1 MMMRFLPSLPLG
13 LLLLLPY
20 VGQAAQQEISLRD
33 EAAVNDRA
41 YVSSE
46 SDMDVQLRVK
56 TPDGE
61 LPPLR
66 TTYRRVEQ
74 YTERVLAVEV
84 DEPTAVRRFYQLV
97 RTAGRTGAGP
107 LEVSKDPLTGAQIV
121 LRRLASVT
129 SLQVEKG
136 RLSPELQEELRGE
149 WTSDQFTFFPE
160 HAVSPGEEWS
170 PQEATDGSQKG
181 VLIRNM
187 KARLLEVTDL
197 RGHRVAR
204 IAVRGDME
212 FSDPGGEGQPA
223 RPQGETAQEQ
233 KKPYT
238 VNVSGDYYHALDI
251 NRPLSAHVSGP
262 VELEEQ
268 IQEGDTTFTAR
279 GAGSFR
285 FKIDYTWLEVAGRA
299 IRATAPAGAG
309 VKPAAAK
316 RKPAT
321 RRRRSYTRRRR

>member
-1 MMMRFLPSLPLG
+1 MMMRFFLSLPIG
-13 LLLLLPY
+13 LLLVLPY
-20 VGQAAQQEISLRD
+20 TGQAAQQEISLRD
-33 EAAVNDRA
+33 EAAVDDRA
-41 YVSSE
+41 YVSGE
-46 SDMDVQLRVK
+46 SDMDVQLRVE

-74 YTERVLAVEV
+74 YTERVLAVE
-84 DEPTAVRRFYQLV
+84 DAEPTAVRRYYQLV
-97 RTAGRTGAGP
+97 RTAGRTGDGP
-107 LEVSKDPLTGAQIV
+107 LEVVKDPLTGAQIV
-121 LRRLASVT
+121 LRRLADVT
-129 SLQVEKG
+129 NLQVEKG

-149 WTSDQFTFFPE
+149 WTSDQFTFFPD
-160 HAVSPGEEWS
+160 HAVSPGDEWS
-170 PQEATDGSQKG
+170 PQETPDGSQKG

-212 FSDPGGEGQPA
+212 FSDPGGENRAAPQ
-223 RPQGETAQEQ
+223 QGEAAQEK

-251 NRPLSAHVSGP
+251 NRPLSAHVTGP

-285 FKIDYTWLEVAGRA
+285 FKIDYTWLAVGGRT
-299 IRATAPAGAG
+299 IRATAPAGAA
-309 VKPAAAK
+309 VQPAARKKPA
-316 RKPAT
+316 P
-321 RRRRSYTRRRR
+321 RRRRSYSRRRR